1 MSMPNFSYVRIRSLK
16 EATEH
21 LSSDGARVH
30 AGGTDLLGCLRD
42 NVFGAEK
49 VVSISGLKNLRGI
62 QETKEGG
69 LRIGALTTITEITD
83 SKSVRDR

>member
-1 MSMPNFSYVRIRSLK
+1 MPNFSYVRIRSLK

-42 NVFGAEK
+42 NVFGAKK

-62 QETKEGG
+62 RGDERRRVTH
-69 LRIGALTTITEITD
+69 RSAD
-83 SKSVRDR
+83 DDH